1 MIKKIQNTEYQ
12 TLLELRYLCF
22 KTWEQI
28 VVEMGYSLQHIFR
41 IYDKALKDVVIPK
54 VESKCDRMRVQ
65 SSDTITIGK
74 AYKIYDGHHGEIYGG
89 FAISRL

>member
-12 TLLELRYLCF
+12 TLLELRYLSF

-54 VESKCDRMRVQ
+54 VESKCDRMRVK
-65 SSDTITIGK
+65 SSDTIIIDTK
-74 AYKIYDGHHGEIYGG
+74 K
-89 FAISRL
+89 